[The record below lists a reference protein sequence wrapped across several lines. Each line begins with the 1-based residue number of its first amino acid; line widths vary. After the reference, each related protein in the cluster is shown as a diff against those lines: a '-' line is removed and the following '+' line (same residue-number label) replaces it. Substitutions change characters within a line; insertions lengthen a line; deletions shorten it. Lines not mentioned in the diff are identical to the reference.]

1 MAVRRGDALAEAL
14 GNSLAN
20 RRFSIWL
27 WFYLQDRNARFA
39 QHEFGSAV
47 MRDRMAEFINSSPR
61 SRQEIVSDS
70 AWLLLPDECLTW
82 ISNDDRQ
89 HQWLIRKIPNMTRKA
104 YGPAP
109 TRLVGREHVVAMIDV
124 WATDL
129 STKQD
134 AVKALERDWN
144 EHKKQD
150 HIFRWFRD
158 TDSAQRC
165 TLAWEWLCKNDP
177 RLTAF
182 SSVIGSYDELLKF
195 FDSTSLSQDEKK
207 LRVDAI
213 KKRWSQQ
220 KHRENQKGKKQ
231 YNFILSDKT
240 ARLLDELA
248 KAHDLKRPQILEIL
262 IQMEAAR
269 GVYIAEKMETLR
281 KLSSPPTP

>member
-1 MAVRRGDALAEAL
+1 MAVRRGDALTKAL
-14 GNSLAN
+14 GASQAN

-27 WFYLQDRNARFA
+27 WFYLQDGNALFA
-39 QHEFGSAV
+39 QHEFGSAA
-47 MRDRMAEFINSSPR
+47 MRDRMAEFINSTPG
-61 SRQEIVSDS
+61 SRQEIVSAS
-70 AWLLLPDECLTW
+70 ARFLLPDECLTW

-89 HQWLIRKIPNMTRKA
+89 HQWLIRKILNMTQKA
-104 YGPAP
+104 HEPAP

-177 RLTAF
+177 ILTAF

-195 FDSTSLSQDEKK
+195 FDSTSFSPDEKR

-220 KHRENQKGKKQ
+220 TYRKKQKGKKQ

-262 IQMEAAR
+262 IQMEATR
-269 GVYIAEKMETLR
+269 GVYIAEKMEMLR